1 MEVAAKENGDRLL
14 STKQAGA
21 ATGYHPTHFNA
32 IILDGKLPAT
42 KDDRGR
48 WQIKQSDLDK
58 YLSTKS
64 VKPRRSKDFT
74 AKSAD
79 SEKSLLTQ
87 LDEKEKIIQA
97 LNADIDAMA
106 HEIDDLKADNTEQ
119 LRSLRTSIADGEAK
133 LGRAKNRIEGL
144 KEENAELREE
154 NREHTQFLRTT
165 LKELL
170 QYVTK

>member
-1 MEVAAKENGDRLL
+1 MEVTAKETEDRLL

-42 KDDRGR
+42 KDEKGR

-74 AKSAD
+74 AQSANSD
-79 SEKSLLTQ
+79 KSLLTQ
-87 LDEKEKIIQA
+87 LDEKEKIIEA

-106 HEIDDLKADNTEQ
+106 HEIDNIKADTATQ
-119 LRSLRTSIADGEAK
+119 LRGLRTTISEGEAK

-144 KEENAELREE
+144 KEENADLREE
-154 NREHTQFLRTT
+154 NREHTDFLRTT